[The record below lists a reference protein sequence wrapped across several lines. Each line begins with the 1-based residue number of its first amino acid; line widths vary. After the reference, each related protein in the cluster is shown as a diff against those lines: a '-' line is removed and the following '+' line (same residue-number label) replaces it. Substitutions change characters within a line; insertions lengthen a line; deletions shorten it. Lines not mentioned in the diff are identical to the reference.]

1 MNMDESFFFYGRS
14 IRVAPYELKN
24 GQNVLADMLYVK
36 RTIGN
41 SVGVHDSSLLATHP
55 KLK

>member
-1 MNMDESFFFYGRS
+1 M
-14 IRVAPYELKN
+14 APYELKN

-41 SVGVHDSSLLATHP
+41 SVGVHDSSPFGNPSKIKIAFHISASEL
-55 KLK
+55 